1 MTGGTDMVNDLS
13 STEMMVKGQDTSW
26 SIIPDSLPARLR
38 SQASL
43 SYNNQVVTMGK
54 L

>member
-1 MTGGTDMVNDLS
+1 MTGGKNMVNDLS
-13 STEMMVKGQDTSW
+13 STEMMLKGQDTSW